1 MRLAVVLGAGLLLSA
16 CGSTD
21 SVVVTSTKYRV
32 VMPDENMFACET
44 VSQFPEART
53 LTDLQVARL
62 LVELHQNN
70 VRCRN
75 SMVAI
80 RHFLEDAKIRVEEGR
95 DPPPRPETPAPTAVA
110 PAPQTTEAPRQRRVP
125 IR

>member
-1 MRLAVVLGAGLLLSA
+1 MRLAVILGAGLLLSA

-32 VMPDENMFACET
+32 VVPDETMFACDS

-75 SMVAI
+75 SVVAI
-80 RHFLEDAKIRVEEGR
+80 RQFLEDAKIRVEEGR
-95 DPPPRPETPAPTAVA
+95 EPPARPEPPAVQTPAP
-110 PAPQTTEAPRQRRVP
+110 EAPRQRRVP

>member
-1 MRLAVVLGAGLLLSA
+1 MRTAIALGAALLLSA
-16 CGSTD
+16 CASPD
-21 SVVVTSTKYRV
+21 PVVVTSTKYRV
-32 VMPDENMFACET
+32 VVPDETMFACDI

-75 SMVAI
+75 SVVAI
-80 RHFLEDAKIRVEEGR
+80 RQFLEDAKIRVEEGR
-95 DPPPRPETPAPTAVA
+95 EPPPRPEVMPAPS
-110 PAPQTTEAPRQRRVP
+110 PQPTEAPRQRRVP

>member
-1 MRLAVVLGAGLLLSA
+1 MRVAVALGALILLSA
-16 CGSTD
+16 CASD
-21 SVVVTSTKYRV
+21 PVVVTSTKYRV
-32 VMPDENMFACET
+32 VIPDESMFACDV

-75 SMVAI
+75 SIVAI
-80 RHFLEDAKIRVEEGR
+80 RQFLEDSKIRIEEGR
-95 DPPPRPETPAPTAVA
+95 EPPPRP
-110 PAPQTTEAPRQRRVP
+110 APQPIDSRPQRRVP
-125 IR
+125 VR

>member
-1 MRLAVVLGAGLLLSA
+1 MRIAIALGAGLLLSA

-21 SVVVTSTKYRV
+21 PVVLTSTRHQVVVPEES
-32 VMPDENMFACET
+32 MFSCDV
-44 VSQFPEART
+44 VSQFPEPRT

-75 SMVAI
+75 SLTAV
-80 RHFLEDAKIRVEEGR
+80 RHFLEDAKIRIEEGR
-95 DPPPRPETPAPTAVA
+95 EPPARPAPTPAAA
-110 PAPQTTEAPRQRRVP
+110 PAQAPEAPRQRRVP

>member
-1 MRLAVVLGAGLLLSA
+1 MRIVAALGAGLLLSA
-16 CGSTD
+16 CASD
-21 SVVVTSTKYRV
+21 PVVVTSTKYRV
-32 VMPDENMFACET
+32 VIPEESMFACDT

-70 VRCRN
+70 VRCKN
-75 SMVAI
+75 SVQAI
-80 RHFLEDAKIRVEEGR
+80 RQFLDDAKIRVEEGR
-95 DPPPRPETPAPTAVA
+95 EPPARPETPAVV
-110 PAPQTTEAPRQRRVP
+110 PAAATSEQPRQRRVP

>member
-1 MRLAVVLGAGLLLSA
+1 MRIVAALGAGLLLSA
-16 CGSTD
+16 CASD
-21 SVVVTSTKYRV
+21 PVVVTSTKYRV
-32 VMPDENMFACET
+32 VIPEESMFACDT

-70 VRCRN
+70 VRCKN
-75 SMVAI
+75 SVQAI
-80 RHFLEDAKIRVEEGR
+80 RHFLDDAKIRIEEGR
-95 DPPPRPETPAPTAVA
+95 EPPARPETPAAVPAAPTSE
-110 PAPQTTEAPRQRRVP
+110 QPRQRRVP

>member
-1 MRLAVVLGAGLLLSA
+1 MRIVAALGAGLLLSA
-16 CGSTD
+16 CASPD
-21 SVVVTSTKYRV
+21 PVVVTSTKYRV
-32 VMPDENMFACET
+32 VVPEESMFACDT
-44 VSQFPEART
+44 VSRFPESRT

-75 SMVAI
+75 SMQAI

-95 DPPPRPETPAPTAVA
+95 EPPVRPETPAFA
-110 PAPQTTEAPRQRRVP
+110 PAAPASEQPRQRRVP

>member
-1 MRLAVVLGAGLLLSA
+1 MRIAVALGAGLLLSA

-21 SVVVTSTKYRV
+21 TVVVTSTQYRV
-32 VMPDENMFACET
+32 VVPDSTMFACDT

-75 SMVAI
+75 SIVAI
-80 RHFLEDAKIRVEEGR
+80 RNFLDDAKIRIEEGR
-95 DPPPRPETPAPTAVA
+95 EPPARPETPAAA
-110 PAPQTTEAPRQRRVP
+110 PAPTPQPTETPRQRRVP

>member
-1 MRLAVVLGAGLLLSA
+1 MRIVAALGAGLLLSA
-16 CGSTD
+16 CASD
-21 SVVVTSTKYRV
+21 PVVVTSTKYRV
-32 VMPDENMFACET
+32 VIPEESMFACDT

-70 VRCRN
+70 VRCKN
-75 SMVAI
+75 SVQAI
-80 RHFLEDAKIRVEEGR
+80 RQFLDDAKIRVEEGR
-95 DPPPRPETPAPTAVA
+95 EPPARPETPAPA
-110 PAPQTTEAPRQRRVP
+110 PAAPTSEQPRQRRVP

>member
-16 CGSTD
+16 CGSTE
-21 SVVVTSTKYRV
+21 SMVVTSTKYQV
-32 VMPDENMFACET
+32 VMPAETMFTCDT
-44 VSQFPEART
+44 VTQFPEART
-53 LTDLQVARL
+53 LTDLQIARL

-75 SMVAI
+75 SMMAI

-95 DPPPRPETPAPTAVA
+95 EPPPRSETPAAV
-110 PAPQTTEAPRQRRVP
+110 PAPQPTEAPRQRRVP

>member
-1 MRLAVVLGAGLLLSA
+1 MRTAAALIGVLLLGA
-16 CGSTD
+16 CGSD
-21 SVVVTSTKYRV
+21 DPVVTSTKYRV
-32 VMPDENMFACET
+32 VIPEESMFACDT
-44 VSQFPEART
+44 VERFPESRT

-75 SMVAI
+75 SMQAI
-80 RHFLEDAKIRVEEGR
+80 RQFLDDAKIRVEEGR
-95 DPPPRPETPAPTAVA
+95 EPPARPETPVPAPAAPTSE
-110 PAPQTTEAPRQRRVP
+110 QPRQRRVP

>member
-1 MRLAVVLGAGLLLSA
+1 MRIVAALGAGLLLSA
-16 CGSTD
+16 CASD
-21 SVVVTSTKYRV
+21 PVVVTSTKYRV
-32 VMPDENMFACET
+32 VIPEESMFACDT

-70 VRCRN
+70 VRCKN
-75 SMVAI
+75 SVQAI
-80 RHFLEDAKIRVEEGR
+80 RHFLDDAKIRIEEGR
-95 DPPPRPETPAPTAVA
+95 EPPARPETPGPT
-110 PAPQTTEAPRQRRVP
+110 PAAATSEQPRQRRVP

>member
-1 MRLAVVLGAGLLLSA
+1 MRIVAALGAGLLLSA
-16 CGSTD
+16 CASPEP
-21 SVVVTSTKYRV
+21 VVVTSTKYRV
-32 VMPDENMFACET
+32 VVPEESMFACDT
-44 VSQFPEART
+44 VSRFPEPRT

-75 SMVAI
+75 SMQAI

-95 DPPPRPETPAPTAVA
+95 EPPARPETPAPA
-110 PAPQTTEAPRQRRVP
+110 PAAPTSEQPRQRRVP